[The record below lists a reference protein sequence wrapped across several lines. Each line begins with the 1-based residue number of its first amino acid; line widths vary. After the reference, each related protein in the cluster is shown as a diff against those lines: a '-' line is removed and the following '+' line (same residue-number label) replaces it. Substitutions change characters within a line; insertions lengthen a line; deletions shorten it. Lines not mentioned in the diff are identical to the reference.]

1 MPNLLESRLDVGE
14 SSRVMSPHTP
24 ELADSVRSSRGKCVS
39 VVMPVFNEVAVLRTL
54 TSLVMQSLEST
65 GHEHEIVYVDDGS
78 SDGSAELLDELA
90 ASDSR
95 VRVVHFSRNFGQQP
109 ALQAGLA
116 AARGDAVIVMDSDL
130 QDDPQAIPRFL
141 KKWEAGFE
149 VVYAIRLKRK
159 ENAIKRFFF
168 RGFYRVL
175 QQISSTPIP
184 VDAGN
189 FGLIDRRVVNEL
201 LSLPEVSRFYPGL
214 RHWVGF
220 RQCGEPVE
228 RAARHDDQP
237 RVSFWGLVRLAKTA
251 IFSFSS
257 VPLGAFYYLAGLSCL
272 VFFGLVGF
280 SLYHKL
286 FTGEA
291 IPGWTSGLLTASFF
305 GTLNA
310 LGIAILGEYVIR
322 IFDQVR
328 LRPTFIVDRTVNVA
342 TTREREAVR
351 EMVV

>member
-1 MPNLLESRLDVGE
+1 MSMRLESSVA
-14 SSRVMSPHTP
+14 
-24 ELADSVRSSRGKCVS
+24 LATAPQRGKLVS

-54 TSLVMQSLEST
+54 TELVSRAFAESAYQ
-65 GHEHEIVYVDDGS
+65 HEIVYVNDGS
-78 SDGSAELLDELA
+78 SDGSAELLDEIA
-90 ASDSR
+90 ASNAS
-95 VRVVHFSRNFGQQP
+95 VRVLHLSRNFGQQA

-116 AARGDAVIVMDSDL
+116 AADGDAVVVMDSDL

-141 KKWEAGFE
+141 AKWEAGFE

-159 ENAIKRFFF
+159 ESAIKRLMF
-168 RGFYRVL
+168 RTFYRVL
-175 QQISSTPIP
+175 QSISSTPIP

-201 LSLPEVSRFYPGL
+201 LNLPEASRFYPGL

-228 RAARHDDQP
+228 RAARHDEHP
-237 RVSFWGLVRLAKTA
+237 RVSFWQLVRLAKTA
-251 IFSFSS
+251 VFSFSA
-257 VPLGAFYYLAGLSCL
+257 VPLGAFYGVAVLSCVVCL
-272 VFFGLVGF
+272 GVMGF
-280 SLYHKL
+280 TLYHKIW
-286 FTGEA
+286 TGMA

-310 LGIAILGEYVIR
+310 LGIAVLGEYVIR

-328 LRPTFIVDRTVNVA
+328 ARPTYIVDRTVNVA
-342 TTREREAVR
+342 TDGSDATHFPVQDLAEA
-351 EMVV
+351 

>member
-1 MPNLLESRLDVGE
+1 MLKVFESRMDVG
-14 SSRVMSPHTP
+14 SALKPPTQ
-24 ELADSVRSSRGKCVS
+24 DSSRGKSVS

-54 TSLVMQSLEST
+54 TALVMQSLEST
-65 GHEHEIVYVDDGS
+65 GYEHEIVYVDDGS
-78 SDGSAELLDELA
+78 SDGSTELLDELA
-90 ASDSR
+90 ATDAR

-116 AARGDAVIVMDSDL
+116 ASRGDAVIVMDSDL

-141 KKWEAGFE
+141 AKWEAGFE

-159 ENAIKRFFF
+159 ENPVKRFFF

-175 QQISSTPIP
+175 QQISATPIP

-201 LSLPEVSRFYPGL
+201 LNLPEVSRFYPGL

-228 RAARHDDQP
+228 RAARHDNQP

-251 IFSFSS
+251 IFSFSA
-257 VPLGAFYYLAGLSCL
+257 VPLGAFYHLAGLSCL

-280 SLYHKL
+280 SMYHKL
-286 FTGEA
+286 WSGEA

-328 LRPTFIVDRTVNVA
+328 LRPTFIVDRTVNV
-342 TTREREAVR
+342 TTTQSQETTHTVMR
-351 EMVV
+351 

>member
-1 MPNLLESRLDVGE
+1 MPNLAEIPAEIRLPSHEGV
-14 SSRVMSPHTP
+14 RNK
-24 ELADSVRSSRGKCVS
+24 SVSI
-39 VVMPVFNEVAVLRTL
+39 VMPVFNEVAVLRTL
-54 TSLVMQSLEST
+54 TDAVTKALDLTTYEF
-65 GHEHEIVYVDDGS
+65 EIVYVDDGS
-78 SDGSAELLDELA
+78 SDGSSELLDELA
-90 ASDSR
+90 AVDSR

-116 AARGDAVIVMDSDL
+116 ASRGDAVIVMDSDL

-141 KKWEAGFE
+141 TKWEAGFE

-159 ENAIKRFFF
+159 ENAIKRFLF
-168 RGFYRVL
+168 RGFYRLL
-175 QQISSTPIP
+175 QRISSTPIP

-189 FGLIDRRVVNEL
+189 FGLIDRRVVDEL
-201 LSLPEVSRFYPGL
+201 LRLPEVSRFYPGL

-237 RVSFWGLVRLAKTA
+237 RVSFGGLVRLAKTA
-251 IFSFSS
+251 IFSFSA
-257 VPLGAFYYLAGLSCL
+257 VPLGAFYYLASLSCL
-272 VFFGLVGF
+272 VFFGLAGF
-280 SLYHKL
+280 SLYHKVW
-286 FTGEA
+286 TGEA

-328 LRPTFIVDRTVNVA
+328 LRPTFIVDRTVNVS
-342 TTREREAVR
+342 VR
-351 EMVV
+351 EESPSRDVTV